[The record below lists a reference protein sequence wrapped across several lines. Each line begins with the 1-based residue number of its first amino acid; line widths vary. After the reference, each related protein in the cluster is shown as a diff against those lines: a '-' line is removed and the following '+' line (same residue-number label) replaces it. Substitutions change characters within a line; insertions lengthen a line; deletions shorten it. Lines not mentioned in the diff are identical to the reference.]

1 MADFAFRL
9 YHLAY
14 IWQVNLRKSQ
24 FGGIFW
30 VIFPTK
36 AAIYKRD
43 ITVRTLKSAIYK
55 RDSGAAREE
64 VAVIAETIAIFRD
77 SFSYNRNYRDFE

>member
-14 IWQVNLRKSQ
+14 IWQVNLQKSQ
-24 FGGIFW
+24 FGGICW

-36 AAIYKRD
+36 A
-43 ITVRTLKSAIYK
+43 AIYK

>member
-1 MADFAFRL
+1 MADFAFRPVPSRL
-9 YHLAY
+9 YMAGQLAKKPVRGY
-14 IWQVNLRKSQ
+14 IL
-24 FGGIFW
+24 GH
-30 VIFPTK
+30 FPT
-36 AAIYKRD
+36 
-43 ITVRTLKSAIYK
+43 KSAIYK

>member
-1 MADFAFRL
+1 MADFAFQPVPSRL
-9 YHLAY
+9 YMAGQLA
-14 IWQVNLRKSQ
+14 KSQ
-24 FGGIFW
+24 FGGMFW

>member
-1 MADFAFRL
+1 M
-9 YHLAY
+9 
-14 IWQVNLRKSQ
+14 
-24 FGGIFW
+24 FW

-36 AAIYKRD
+36 AAIYKRDITVRTLKSAIYKRD

>member
-1 MADFAFRL
+1 MADFAFRPVPFRL
-9 YHLAY
+9 YMAGQLAKKPVRGY
-14 IWQVNLRKSQ
+14 ML
-24 FGGIFW
+24 GH
-30 VIFPTK
+30 FPTK

>member
-1 MADFAFRL
+1 MAESEPCHEPSRLYMADVLSKTPLRGTF
-9 YHLAY
+9 LA
-14 IWQVNLRKSQ
+14 VLANR
-24 FGGIFW
+24 
-30 VIFPTK
+30 P
-36 AAIYKRD
+36 
-43 ITVRTLKSAIYK
+43 AIYK

>member
-1 MADFAFRL
+1 AICPYLPYIWQILPSDL

-30 VIFPTK
+30 VIFPT
-36 AAIYKRD
+36 
-43 ITVRTLKSAIYK
+43 KSAIYK

>member
-1 MADFAFRL
+1 MALSLAKKVLSGVNIYLLSRL
-9 YHLAY
+9 
-14 IWQVNLRKSQ
+14 S
-24 FGGIFW
+24 
-30 VIFPTK
+30 PK
-36 AAIYKRD
+36 A
-43 ITVRTLKSAIYK
+43 SAIYK

>member
-1 MADFAFRL
+1 M
-9 YHLAY
+9 
-14 IWQVNLRKSQ
+14 
-24 FGGIFW
+24 FW

-36 AAIYKRD
+36 A
-43 ITVRTLKSAIYK
+43 AIYK

>member
-1 MADFAFRL
+1 MADFAFRPVPSRL
-9 YHLAY
+9 YMAGQLAKKPVRGY
-14 IWQVNLRKSQ
+14 I
-24 FGGIFW
+24 W

-36 AAIYKRD
+36 A
-43 ITVRTLKSAIYK
+43 AIYK